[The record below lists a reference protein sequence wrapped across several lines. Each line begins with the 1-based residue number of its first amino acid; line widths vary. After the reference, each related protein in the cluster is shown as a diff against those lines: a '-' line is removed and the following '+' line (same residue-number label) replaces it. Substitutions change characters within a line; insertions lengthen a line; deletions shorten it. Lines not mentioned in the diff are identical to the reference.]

1 MNYND
6 NNKELMNSSV
16 DFRTHH
22 TRGKKCKLVIRVCMS
37 KKILVEEEHESIAS
51 AKRAFREKYYP
62 NYHIY
67 NAEYAIIRDGKK
79 EKFRLF

>member
-1 MNYND
+1 MSK
-6 NNKELMNSSV
+6 NKELMNSSV

-22 TRGKKCKLVIRVCMS
+22 TRGKKCKLVIRVCMT

-51 AKRAFREKYYP
+51 AKRAFRENYYP

-67 NAEYAIIRDGKK
+67 NAEYAIIRDGK
-79 EKFRLF
+79 EGKFRWF